1 MADESLPRVPG
12 KVCCDVLCG
21 TGGGNP
27 YLHYGDLQPVVPNE
41 KSQRLENMQHEI
53 HKRSLLDLNLNDFKL
68 PASIFPNS
76 ERITQVKDII
86 ENVETGI
93 QEDLIEEE
101 KSHSRKTL
109 KYECL
114 LCFKHTIRFIKYF
127 LIGILALA
135 TLLGGYSQ
143 GMKIINVVTNPQAAI
158 SDVLHDNATIH
169 SKLLNPAENKISSIK
184 KIFTFRDTVPHK
196 NDNGTFDS
204 GSPIGPYSAGM
215 VVFATFDVDTLRAI
229 QNGSITNV
237 TAIAAQ
243 TEFCKFNE
251 THDALKYN
259 ETIVVATQSPLP
271 DHPAEPSVEKR
282 PIFQAVHYMPTS
294 PSSRYYVRRDPS
306 LVNWQTHVNE
316 LVACSESPTK
326 LCLGSKSG
334 EFVQINPQTNST
346 NTSVE
351 T

>member
-1 MADESLPRVPG
+1 MDDEKTGVAPG

-27 YLHYGDLQPVVPNE
+27 YLHYGNGQPVMQNE
-41 KSQRLENMQHEI
+41 KSQRLENMQHEL

-68 PASIFPNS
+68 PTSIFPNS

-101 KSHSRKTL
+101 KTHNRKTL

-114 LCFKHTIRFIKYF
+114 LCFKHTIRFFKYF

-143 GMKIINVVTNPQAAI
+143 GMKIMNVVTHPTDAI
-158 SDVLHDNATIH
+158 SNALHDNSTVHGKI
-169 SKLLNPAENKISSIK
+169 LNSAENKLSSIK
-184 KIFTFRDTVPHK
+184 KIFTFRDTEQHQNV
-196 NDNGTFDS
+196 NDSIGGGD
-204 GSPIGPYSAGM
+204 PIGPYTAGM

-229 QNGSITNV
+229 QNGTINNV
-237 TAIAAQ
+237 TAISAVS
-243 TEFCKFNE
+243 EFCKFNE

-259 ETIVVATQSPLP
+259 ETAVTSPNAEKVV
-271 DHPAEPSVEKR
+271 R
-282 PIFQAVHYMPTS
+282 PIFQAVQYSLTS
-294 PSSRYYVRRDPS
+294 PSSKYYVRQDMPM
-306 LVNWQTHVNE
+306 VNWQTHVNE
-316 LVACSESPTK
+316 LLSCSESPTN

-334 EFVQINPQTNST
+334 ESLQINPLTNST
-346 NTSVE
+346 NSTP
-351 T
+351 